1 MQLMNNVAFE
11 SAERLKLD
19 GMKEDRHAVI
29 GGGMSVL
36 RAVFDLLDITQMQ
49 VTQGA
54 LRHGVLH
61 SQISR

>member
-19 GMKEDRHAVI
+19 GMKEDRRTVI
-29 GGGMSVL
+29 GGGVSVL